1 MISHSFLAPI
11 VSFSPKGIF
20 WERFRNPISSIF
32 EPSGHGE
39 MKALYTWRHFSDA
52 FRRSRSDLHF
62 KNADTPGEG
71 LGTDRHVLLPTE
83 GVPGVYRRT
92 LSSLKISKLRKHTGM
107 IALSNNTYLTSTK
120 REAPREK
127 GFWRKYVSY
136 PQNSTRSPSY
146 TDRSFWEVCLRAH
159 LFKHTDSK

>member
-1 MISHSFLAPI
+1 MISHSFLAPN

-52 FRRSRSDLHF
+52 FRRSRSDLYF
-62 KNADTPGEG
+62 KNADMPGEG
-71 LGTDRHVLLPTE
+71 VGADKPVLLPTR
-83 GVPGVYRRT
+83 GPGVCRRT
-92 LSSLKISKLRKHTGM
+92 LYSLKISKQPKHTGKS
-107 IALSNNTYLTSTK
+107 ALSNNTYLTSTK
-120 REAPREK
+120 REAQREK
-127 GFWRKYVSY
+127 GFARKYVSY

-146 TDRSFWEVCLRAH
+146 TDHSFWKV
-159 LFKHTDSK
+159 SV